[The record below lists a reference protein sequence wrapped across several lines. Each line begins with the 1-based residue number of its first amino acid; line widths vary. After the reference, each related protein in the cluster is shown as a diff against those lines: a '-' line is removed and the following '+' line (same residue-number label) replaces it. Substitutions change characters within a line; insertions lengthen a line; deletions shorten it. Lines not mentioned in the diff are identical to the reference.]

1 LREPAPYI
9 IKVEG
14 RLGMQRQ
21 VEQKQEENESRA
33 GAVNQIL
40 ALIWTV

>member
-1 LREPAPYI
+1 LREPAPYL

-21 VEQKQEENESRA
+21 VEQKQEENEPRA
-33 GAVNQIL
+33 GAMKQLL
-40 ALIWTV
+40 ALIWA